1 MINVTPRMRVFAG
14 PNGSGKSVL
23 ESYLPEPLLGIYLN
37 PDEIEAKV
45 KERGYA
51 DLREFGIESFADEVL
66 PVFTGSEFL
75 RSEGFGETAV
85 SLTFNDGILGFPAGV
100 MNSYFASVLAGFL
113 RRKLLEIGRTFTFE
127 TVMSHSGKVEILRNA
142 QEAGYR
148 TYL

>member
-1 MINVTPRMRVFAG
+1 
-14 PNGSGKSVL
+14 
-23 ESYLPEPLLGIYLN
+23 
-37 PDEIEAKV
+37 
-45 KERGYA
+45 
-51 DLREFGIESFADEVL
+51 
-66 PVFTGSEFL
+66 
-75 RSEGFGETAV
+75 V

-148 TYL
+148 TYLYYVATDDPAINVSRVANRVALEGHPVPVDKIVSRYH